1 MFGRT
6 GWLQRC
12 LVIGLAL
19 GAFLP
24 VAGEVAAAFGPA
36 DACGCDAAAACPMRA
51 AGGGCTA
58 GCRHGADRPDGLNA
72 DCGCRHPAAP
82 GAVAGSEM
90 PALPGRGCALDR
102 PAEGELATG
111 RLAVRPSGHRGPP
124 DLPPPRP
131 QPLAA

>member
-36 DACGCDAAAACPMRA
+36 DAC
-51 AGGGCTA
+51 GCTA

-111 RLAVRPSGHRGPP
+111 RLAVRPSGYRGPP